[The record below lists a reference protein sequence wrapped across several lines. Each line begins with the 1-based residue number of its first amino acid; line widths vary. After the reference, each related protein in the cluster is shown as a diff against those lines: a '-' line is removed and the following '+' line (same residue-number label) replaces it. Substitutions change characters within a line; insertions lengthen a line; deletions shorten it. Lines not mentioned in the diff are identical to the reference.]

1 MKSRTEE
8 TQYLRESLSRTRDRL
23 DQEKRLN
30 KAIKQRKVF
39 EHFFMKIRETLS
51 SDAKIKLDTSCN
63 IQYSKLILVHLHD

>member
-39 EHFFMKIRETLS
+39 EHFFIKDIQDT
-51 SDAKIKLDTSCN
+51 AKI
-63 IQYSKLILVHLHD
+63 HA

>member
-39 EHFFMKIRETLS
+39 EHFFIKDIQDTAKIH
-51 SDAKIKLDTSCN
+51 AKIKHDIIS
-63 IQYSKLILVHLHD
+63 LIFYTLM

>member
-39 EHFFMKIRETLS
+39 ERFFMKIRETLS

-63 IQYSKLILVHLHD
+63 IQYLNVTPLNLF

>member
-39 EHFFMKIRETLS
+39 EHFDLKYSGHCQVML
-51 SDAKIKLDTSCN
+51 KLN
-63 IQYSKLILVHLHD
+63 LIQVVIFNT